1 MPPPPSPPSS
11 SGPVPPSVLRGRV
24 VAGVVALICLLGS
37 LVSGGGP
44 AVAQTAPTAGVTTTS
59 STTVAPLPV
68 AASTTTQAPSTTTTT
83 VAPTTTTV
91 TRPTTTTTTVAPAP
105 WVVKVPGPP
114 PAPVVDATAA
124 EVALATTLERQIA
137 TQSDV
142 LDVLA
147 ETYDRAQQKV
157 VAAGVALDAVQ
168 ARLATARA
176 EDDAAQAASAQADR
190 TMRSVAVAAYVNIGA
205 GAPTGRGALLGTYER
220 GTAQTD
226 AETAVGKALSQLQS
240 LHQAEQRLRA
250 AEAEIGKEEQ
260 QASDAKTA
268 AQAAA
273 AQAQAAAQAATTQQQ
288 QLLSTVAQ
296 VSGNL
301 APLVAAARAAQAQA
315 AFSRFSTAGLLD
327 FQPSSALAG
336 PATQAAAVVQL
347 AVAQV
352 GKPYVWGAAGPDSFD
367 CSGLVT
373 WAWGR
378 VGVAVPRVAADQ
390 QTWATPVP
398 ISQLAPGDL
407 VFFGNPAHHVGIY
420 VGGGLMVDAPHSG
433 ASVSVVSIW
442 WDDLAGF
449 GRVHHP

>member
-1 MPPPPSPPSS
+1 M
-11 SGPVPPSVLRGRV
+11 
-24 VAGVVALICLLGS
+24 AGVAVLICLLGS
-37 LVSGGGP
+37 LVSGAGA
-44 AVAQTAPTAGVTTTS
+44 AVAQTAPAGGATTTTTTS
-59 STTVAPLPV
+59 STTIAPLPV
-68 AASTTTQAPSTTTTT
+68 ALSTTTTAPSTTTT

-91 TRPTTTTTTVAPAP
+91 PRPTTTTTTVAPAP
-105 WVVKVPGPP
+105 WVAKVPGPP
-114 PAPVVDATAA
+114 PAPVIDATAA

-147 ETYDRAQQKV
+147 EAYDRAQQKV
-157 VAAGVALDAVQ
+157 AAAGAALDAVQ
-168 ARLATARA
+168 ARLATARDDA
-176 EDDAAQAASAQADR
+176 DAAQAAAAEAE
-190 TMRSVAVAAYVNIGA
+190 TTLRSVAVAAYVNVKA
-205 GAPTGRGALLGTYER
+205 GTPTGPGALLGAYER
-220 GTAQTD
+220 GSAQTD

-250 AEAEIGKEEQ
+250 AETEIVKEEQ
-260 QASDAKTA
+260 QASDAKAA

-315 AFSRFSTAGLLD
+315 AFSRFSTAGGLD
-327 FQPSSALAG
+327 FQPSAALGG
-336 PATQAAAVVQL
+336 PAAQAAAVVQL

-373 WAWGR
+373 WAWGH